1 MPNTAYHTILY
12 LALGVMA
19 LSTFPY
25 LLRTIIGPTFF
36 DRVLAVNNI
45 STQVIMMI
53 CILSVVQDEHY
64 LMDVALIYAMLG
76 FVTVVILCKAYL
88 RSHNQESGSEFIKQ
102 TETELEEMEEK
113 ANG

>member
-1 MPNTAYHTILY
+1 MTDQYYSFLFYAIL
-12 LALGVMA
+12 AVMA

-53 CILSVVQDEHY
+53 CILAVQQKEHY
-64 LMDVALIYAMLG
+64 LVDVAMIYSMLG

-88 RSHNQESGSEFIKQ
+88 RSHNQENVSEFKH
-102 TETELEEMEEK
+102 TVEK
-113 ANG
+113 EDKPHD

>member
-1 MPNTAYHTILY
+1 MDNAYYSGLFY
-12 LALGVMA
+12 FVLGVLA

-53 CILSVVQDEHY
+53 CVLAVKQQEHY
-64 LMDVALIYAMLG
+64 LVDVAMIYSMLG

-88 RSHNQESGSEFIKQ
+88 RSHDKESNTQFILTIQK
-102 TETELEEMEEK
+102 EDRLDD
-113 ANG
+113 

>member
-1 MPNTAYHTILY
+1 MNETAYSNLFY
-12 LALGVMA
+12 GVLTVLA

-53 CILSVVQDEHY
+53 CILAVLQQEHY
-64 LMDVALIYAMLG
+64 LVDVAMIYSMLG
-76 FVTVVILCKAYL
+76 FVTVVIFCKAYL
-88 RSHNQESGSEFIKQ
+88 RTHNQESVSRFKHIIEEEDKQ
-102 TETELEEMEEK
+102 HD
-113 ANG
+113 